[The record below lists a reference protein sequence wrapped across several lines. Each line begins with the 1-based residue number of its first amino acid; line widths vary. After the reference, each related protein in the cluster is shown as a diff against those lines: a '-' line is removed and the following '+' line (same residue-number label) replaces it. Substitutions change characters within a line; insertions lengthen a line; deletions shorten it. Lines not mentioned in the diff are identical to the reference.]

1 MKNILLALLLTV
13 SLPSFSQEPIF
24 ATIAGG
30 DLYAFNLE
38 NCTRRFIGST
48 GQGFGDIAF
57 TPNGELWGI
66 VGGELYQIDTATANA
81 TLVGSTG
88 LEAVSL
94 VGLNDSTLLAE
105 SGAKL
110 YKIHTTDAS
119 FTYVDTIG
127 YQAAG
132 DLTWY
137 DDDLYI
143 VTSSEPII
151 RIVLNSSITA
161 ILSVTPIGISA
172 PTCEGAVTAS
182 FDGEYNSIVGFSGP
196 NLIKICQI
204 DASVQKLCPDLNIGG
219 TPGAASLRLPTQ
231 SPVPESCEKTNSLE
245 ASPSGHAFSIFPNPA
260 TSQLNIEVTIDRNG
274 TFSIYNALGQ
284 RIKTGDLGGNT
295 TTLEINDWIDGV
307 YYIEVSVDAKTER
320 QRFVVKR

>member
-81 TLVGSTG
+81 TLVGTTG

-94 VGLNDSTLLAE
+94 VGLDDTTLLAE

-110 YKIHTTDAS
+110 YKIHTSDAS
-119 FTYVDTIG
+119 FTYVDSIG

-137 DDDLYI
+137 DNDLYM
-143 VTSSEPII
+143 VTSSVPIV
-151 RIVLNSSITA
+151 RIELNSAITA

-172 PTCEGAVTAS
+172 PTCEGAVTAT

-231 SPVPESCEKTNSLE
+231 SPLPESCEKTNNLE
-245 ASPSGHAFSIFPNPA
+245 ASPSDPVFSIFPNPA
-260 TSQLNIEVTIDRNG
+260 TSELKIAATIGQKG
-274 TFSIYNALGQ
+274 TFTIFNALGQ
-284 RIKTGDLGGNT
+284 RIKTGNLGGNT
-295 TTLEINDWIDGV
+295 TTLEINDLLAGV
-307 YYIEVSVDAKTER
+307 YYIEVSVNAKTAR
-320 QRFVVKR
+320 QRFVVER